1 MLASTINGALTVR
14 CRHVNCT
21 LLVFY
26 SRMSIC
32 SIVLL
37 ALLLLTVQVVAQEDT
52 LPAKA
57 GTEALRQD
65 SLSEKTSVETAL
77 KDTLPEKDD
86 IEAVQEDSIS
96 EKVGMKA
103 IQLDS
108 LPEKDDTEATRED
121 SPSKETDIEP
131 AQKEPVQEKASTKK
145 SELVN
150 VVLGNRRV
158 RPYGWGEYRVPGTCL
173 CCDNK
178 NDGDCIVVHSIERTN
193 RMRISQIIDGKIEGD
208 TSNIRT
214 YFGDLRKR
222 DKPEHVSLLM
232 VDMPL
237 GKMYEI
243 KKVIVYT
250 MMDKEKRINFLSNC
264 EFGYY
269 DQFSRLQ
276 WTGRVKSKKYDEPI
290 TFEMENPVLTKK
302 IMLRVK
308 GGKNIITEVAIFC
321 DTKTDDKP

>member
-1 MLASTINGALTVR
+1 MSRCST
-14 CRHVNCT
+14 
-21 LLVFY
+21 
-26 SRMSIC
+26 
-32 SIVLL
+32 VLL

-57 GTEALRQD
+57 DTEAVQQD
-65 SLSEKTSVETAL
+65 SLSEKTIVETAGE
-77 KDTLPEKDD
+77 DTLPEKAD
-86 IEAVQEDSIS
+86 IEAVVEDSIP
-96 EKVGMKA
+96 EKAGMEA

-108 LPEKDDTEATRED
+108 LPEKEDTEAAPGD
-121 SPSKETDIEP
+121 SPSKETDVEP
-131 AQKEPVQEKASTKK
+131 AQKEPAQKKASTQK

-150 VVLGNRRV
+150 IVLGNRRV
-158 RPYGWGEYRVPGTCL
+158 RPYGWGEYRVAGTCL

-232 VDMPL
+232 VDIPL

-243 KKVIVYT
+243 RKVIVHT
-250 MMDKEKRINFLSNC
+250 MMDKEKRTNFLSNC

-276 WTGRVKSKKYDEPI
+276 WMGKKESKKYDEPI
-290 TFEMENPVLTKK
+290 TFEMENPVLTNK

-308 GGKNIITEVAIFC
+308 GGKNIITEVAILC
-321 DTKTDDKP
+321 DNKTDDKP